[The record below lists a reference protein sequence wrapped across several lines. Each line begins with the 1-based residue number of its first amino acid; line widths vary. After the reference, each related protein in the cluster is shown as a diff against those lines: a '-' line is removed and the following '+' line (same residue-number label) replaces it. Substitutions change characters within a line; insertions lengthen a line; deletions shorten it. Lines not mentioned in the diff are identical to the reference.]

1 MTTAFRDNPTN
12 ILGTDSSNNQF
23 ASTNVTANAD
33 GSVIERLEYIQG
45 QVGSVSAAQVV
56 LQGVA
61 PVATNST
68 TVVVIAALAGY
79 GDDFFNNQFYMQIL
93 HNDNSATNAPEKEV
107 RLITDYASA
116 TGTFTMTAFSAAVEA
131 GDLCLILHESQV
143 ALGRDDNNN
152 TFASTNVVANAD
164 GSVLERLEYIQ
175 GQVGGTDS
183 AANVLGAN
191 DADNGF
197 DSGTVV
203 ANEDGSVL
211 ERLEQVQEAVN
222 KGTGTA
228 LDSNKSLVD
237 VLGSN
242 GTTVT
247 DSAVSVLGAIGA
259 NNNNNAFASN
269 LVVPNID
276 GSALERLEAV
286 LRAGGLTSLNP
297 NYGVVTIEFAAE
309 TTGSAATHEI
319 LTVTGEV
326 RLWLMPL
333 CTTNVGGNGTI
344 EFGIDSD
351 TDLYIATT
359 TGTDIDAGEVWIDN
373 SPTEVGGN
381 YSSLV
386 LDKVVVNGTDVGYEV
401 KSDTLTS
408 GVIEFHYAWMPIS
421 ADGNVVAADGTGA
434 LV

>member
-1 MTTAFRDNPTN
+1 MGIPDGYVVENQ
-12 ILGTDSSNNQF
+12 LGENNNNNDFDSSSV
-23 ASTNVTANAD
+23 ASNAD
-33 GSVIERLEYIQG
+33 GSVFERLEYIQS
-45 QVGSVSAAQVV
+45 QVAALSSAQVV

-61 PVATNST
+61 PVGTNST
-68 TVVVIAALAGY
+68 TAVVIAALAGY
-79 GDDFFNNQFYMQIL
+79 GDDFFNNQWYMQIL

-107 RLITDYASA
+107 RQITDYASA
-116 TGTFTMTAFSAAVEA
+116 TGTFTMTAFSAAIEA
-131 GDLCLILHESQV
+131 GDLCLIMHESQV

-183 AANVLGAN
+183 ATNILGAN

-197 DSGTVV
+197 DSSTVV

-211 ERLEQVQEAVN
+211 ERLEQLQEAVN
-222 KGTGTA
+222 NGTGTS
-228 LDSNKSLVD
+228 LDTNKSLVD

-259 NNNNNAFASN
+259 NNNNNAFSSN
-269 LVVPNID
+269 SVVPNID
-276 GSALERLEAV
+276 GSVLERIEAV

-297 NYGVVTIEFAAE
+297 NYGVVTITFAAG
-309 TTGSAATHEI
+309 TTGSVAKHEI

-326 RLWLMPL
+326 RLWMMPL
-333 CTTNVGGNGTI
+333 CTTDIAGNGTI
-344 EFGIDSD
+344 ELGIDSD

-359 TGTDIDAGEVWIDN
+359 TGTDIDSGEVWIDN
-373 SPTEVGGN
+373 SPAELGGN
-381 YSSLV
+381 YSSIV
-386 LDKVVVNGTDVGYEV
+386 LDKVVVNGSDVGYEI
-401 KSDTLTS
+401 KTDTLTG

-421 ADGNVVAADGTGA
+421 SDGNVVAADGTGA
-434 LV
+434 L